1 MLKKI
6 DHIKIKVV
14 LTTLVIIGI
23 LNIVFPQGH
32 REQLDRSIPLLFNY
46 ILLIL
51 LGVFTL
57 SQKIIL
63 TRTGKILI
71 VFFGYIFLH
80 VLFGFAQNYS
90 ISIISEF
97 SKYVLWVLFYLF
109 FLRIFL
115 LSNEEIFTKQNY
127 FKYFLIISLIIQ
139 TYSIIG
145 ERLIT
150 FSNETRVTG
159 INSSYVLLSF
169 LPLILISF
177 KKINVTAILLFF
189 GLVLLLATKR
199 GSLLIFAVS
208 GVVILYKFVFVKYS
222 LSKAII
228 TSIMLLTGVI
238 FLSFQYGDLLLARL
252 EDLGSTEDIGSGRGQ
267 MYSYLLN
274 TWLNS
279 DSFAVYIFGF
289 GQDSVN
295 YYTNI
300 LIGSPLE
307 AHSGIL
313 SFTFEY
319 GLVSIFLL
327 FLIIWRMLKM
337 KFDTPIDNTVRYLIV
352 ISLVLI
358 ELYSFG
364 FFQIA
369 GLNYAI
375 CLAYL
380 DARSKKINI
389 LKSLV

>member
-6 DHIKIKVV
+6 DHIKIKMV
-14 LTTLVIIGI
+14 LTLLVIIGI
-23 LNIVFPQGH
+23 LNIIFPQGH

-46 ILLIL
+46 SLLVL
-51 LGVFTL
+51 LVIFVFR
-57 SQKIIL
+57 QKIIL
-63 TRTGKILI
+63 TKTGKTLI
-71 VFFGYIFLH
+71 IFFSYIFLH
-80 VLFGFAQNYS
+80 VIFGFVQNYS
-90 ISIISEF
+90 ISIIAEF
-97 SKYVLWVLFYLF
+97 SKYVLWLLFYF
-109 FLRIFL
+109 FFFRVFL
-115 LSNEEIFTKQNY
+115 LSNKETFTEQKY
-127 FKYFLIISLIIQ
+127 FKFFLIALISIQIFLIIS
-139 TYSIIG
+139 
-145 ERLIT
+145 ERIFT
-150 FSNETRVTG
+150 FSNEARVVG
-159 INSSYVLLSF
+159 INSSYLLLSF
-169 LPLILISF
+169 LPLVLLF
-177 KKINVTAILLFF
+177 FEKINITTILLFF
-189 GLVLLLATKR
+189 GLLLLLATKR
-199 GSLLIFAVS
+199 GSLLLFAVS
-208 GVVILYKFVFVKYS
+208 CIIILYKFVFKKYS
-222 LSKAII
+222 LSKAIF
-228 TSIMLLTGVI
+228 TSIMLLIGAI
-238 FLSFQYGDLLLARL
+238 LLYLQYGDLLLSRL

-279 DSFAVYIFGF
+279 DSFAVYIVGF

-295 YYTNI
+295 YYSNI

-327 FLIIWRMLKM
+327 FLFIWRMIKLKL
-337 KFDTPIDNTVRYLIV
+337 DTHLDNTVRYLII

-380 DARSKKINI
+380 DAKSTNNI
-389 LKSLV
+389 KFRL